1 VEDIEKNFR
10 ELLTL
15 EEINLEIQRATDEQ
29 AEIDRA
35 TQEAPAKSETRV
47 TPEREGKDATP
58 AEGLTSPTPEDIIAM
73 QQKRY
78 AAWYEIVNTPPEPS
92 LLEPVLPIEDQ

>member
-1 VEDIEKNFR
+1 MGMVTINF
-10 ELLTL
+10 
-15 EEINLEIQRATDEQ
+15 EIGQEPYVLKDALIF
-29 AEIDRA
+29 
-35 TQEAPAKSETRV
+35 TQEEY
-47 TPEREGKDATP
+47 EE
-58 AEGLTSPTPEDIIAM
+58 LTPEDIIAM